1 MEDVK
6 TYVKDLTE
14 GILDRYIPIAD
25 NLSSLLDP
33 DPVRAT
39 KVIVRLLKKAIRQFC
54 YYLPLAWETEINM
67 DDTNYTFID
76 NYFLY
81 ARKEITFD
89 QLQLIPDA
97 IARLGLG
104 SSWEI
109 TANFW
114 RYDRPTLKCSEG
126 TYVMKAVYEYPL
138 YCEYD
143 QNGLL
148 RPTSHIYGLSR
159 DIMNQFEN
167 MLDYTFISNIK
178 ARSNIVKLPLNGA
191 EFLNFDD
198 VLQTL
203 STAIDEDKQ
212 AASTLGLAWL

>member
-1 MEDVK
+1 MEETK
-6 TYVKDLTE
+6 TYIRDLTE

-25 NLSSLLDP
+25 NLSCLLDP

-39 KVIVRLLKKAIRQFC
+39 KVIVRLLKKTIRQFC
-54 YYLPLAWETEINM
+54 YYLPLAYESEITVQ
-67 DDTNYTFID
+67 DSAYSFID

-81 ARKEITFD
+81 AKDKITID

-114 RYDRPTLKCSEG
+114 RYDRPTLRCSEG
-126 TYVMKAVYEYPL
+126 EYVVKAVYEYPL
-138 YCEYD
+138 FCEYD
-143 QNGLL
+143 HNGLL
-148 RPTSHIYGLSR
+148 TPNSHIFGLSR

-178 ARSNIVKLPLNGA
+178 ARSTIVKLPLNGA

-203 STAIDEDKQ
+203 SSSIDEDK
-212 AASTLGLAWL
+212 ASASTLGLAWL